1 MTAWGYLRLPWKC
14 CQPPTPQAVFA
25 HLHNESKHLCPPEE
39 LMASLRGPFGDSLPT
54 SDLTKPPRNRA
65 PDGRMGDTRHRKPA
79 ARKTPEAERDSQSTT
94 EPTWADPR
102 PGCSQ
107 RLHWTALLCFWG
119 CYDSQEFANQ
129 SRPGKEFCP
138 WPQKFVF
145 PNCLLRV
152 PAVPFDTYQMAKAGT
167 WRPPSRKVISI
178 WNNWDLVRRDLGVIG
193 GATWQESV
201 ENYYSKSQRE
211 PHHLLEESSVP
222 V

>member
-14 CQPPTPQAVFA
+14 CQPPTPP
-25 HLHNESKHLCPPEE
+25 SHLCTSAQWKQAFVSTGGANGISQRPLWRLPPDQWSDKATEKQSSRWE
-39 LMASLRGPFGDSLPT
+39 DGWHQEQETCSQKNSRGIAWF
-54 SDLTKPPRNRA
+54 
-65 PDGRMGDTRHRKPA
+65 
-79 ARKTPEAERDSQSTT
+79 PENNTANLSR
-94 EPTWADPR
+94 PR

-152 PAVPFDTYQMAKAGT
+152 PAVPFDTYQMEG
-167 WRPPSRKVISI
+167 WL
-178 WNNWDLVRRDLGVIG
+178 NLGLE
-193 GATWQESV
+193 ATQQKGYF
-201 ENYYSKSQRE
+201 N
-211 PHHLLEESSVP
+211 LE
-222 V
+222 